1 MGTFVGEDDVGEEDG
16 TTVGLPDG
24 FALGETV
31 GEALGEEIGLDVG
44 WSDGDVVGFGF
55 VGDTLGCET
64 VGEDVG
70 LGVLI
75 FIISSALSLDVVVDV
90 DDVDLP
96 DFDVDVV
103 VVFLLDLVDV
113 EVDVVVVS
121 LSLSLLGARHPELL
135 LLLLSS
141 PWSLPP
147 PLLAL
152 LPHFSQSVSNSLLFF
167 CLPLD
172 VSSCILV

>member
-44 WSDGDVVGFGF
+44 WSDGDVVGFGL
-55 VGDTLGCET
+55 VGDILGCET

-75 FIISSALSLDVVVDV
+75 FIISSALSLDVVVD

-103 VVFLLDLVDV
+103 AVFLLDLV
-113 EVDVVVVS
+113 VDVVVVS

>member
-24 FALGETV
+24 FTLGETV

-44 WSDGDVVGFGF
+44 WSDGDVVGFGL

-75 FIISSALSLDVVVDV
+75 FIISSALSLDVV

-96 DFDVDVV
+96 DLDVDVV

-121 LSLSLLGARHPELL
+121 LTSPLGARHPELLL

-172 VSSCILV
+172 VSSFILL

>member
-1 MGTFVGEDDVGEEDG
+1 MGTLVGEDDVGEEDG

-24 FALGETV
+24 LVLGKTV

-55 VGDTLGCET
+55 VGDILGCET

-75 FIISSALSLDVVVDV
+75 FIISSALSLDVVVD

-103 VVFLLDLVDV
+103 AVFLLDLV
-113 EVDVVVVS
+113 VDVVVV
-121 LSLSLLGARHPELL
+121 SLSLLGARHPELL

-172 VSSCILV
+172 VSSSCVLVL